1 MAKEIQ
7 LVDSRELSRKAI
19 KTCFLCKTYLF
30 MMSVRIVLT
39 STDSS
44 EYFDNKPNCFRVQL
58 NKQIQFDGYWTVAL
72 REFSSE
78 SWIASKKKSELF
90 VCCDIC
96 EETLIGGKEAPL
108 LRRVYLGGKAEN
120 ITYTLPYYIPVKIGQ
135 LQQIG
140 IYITDRDGN
149 LVSFLNGPVTVTLH
163 FKKFPYVL

>member
-1 MAKEIQ
+1 MCSFK
-7 LVDSRELSRKAI
+7 
-19 KTCFLCKTYLF
+19 
-30 MMSVRIVLT
+30 MSVRMVLT

-44 EYFDNKPNCFRVQL
+44 DYFDNKPNSYRVQL

-72 REFSSE
+72 TEFSSE
-78 SWIASKKKSELF
+78 SWITSEKKKSELF

-96 EETLIGGKEAPL
+96 EETLIGAKEAPL
-108 LRRVYLGGKAEN
+108 LRRIYLGQKPGN

-149 LVSFLNGPVTVTLH
+149 LVSFLDGPVTVTLH

>member
-1 MAKEIQ
+1 
-7 LVDSRELSRKAI
+7 
-19 KTCFLCKTYLF
+19 
-30 MMSVRIVLT
+30 
-39 STDSS
+39 
-44 EYFDNKPNCFRVQL
+44 VQL

-72 REFSSE
+72 TEFSSE
-78 SWIASKKKSELF
+78 SWNKSKNKSELF

-108 LRRVYLGGKAEN
+108 LRRVYLGEKPGN
-120 ITYTLPYYIPVKIGQ
+120 ISYSLPYNIPVKISQ

-149 LVSFLNGPVTVTLH
+149 LVSFLDGPVTVTLH